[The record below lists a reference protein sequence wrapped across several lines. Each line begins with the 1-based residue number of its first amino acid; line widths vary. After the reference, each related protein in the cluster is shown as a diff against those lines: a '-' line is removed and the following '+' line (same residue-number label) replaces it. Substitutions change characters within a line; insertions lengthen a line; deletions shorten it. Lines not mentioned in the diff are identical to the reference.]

1 MSGRIGLAV
10 GGRQAT
16 AVVLGSDNE
25 VLARAAVSSGDLGAD
40 GAIAAAVAA
49 LFESLGNAAAPGT
62 VARVVLAT
70 ALSRPLYR
78 PADCAA
84 VGVLRIG
91 APAGNAV
98 PPFTRWPTDL
108 TRVVRG
114 RVAMVRGGHEYD
126 GRRSAPVD
134 LAAVQAFGLE
144 CRGQVAAVAVTA
156 IHAQANRDD
165 EDQAARVLGDVLG
178 PEVPVITG
186 GQDGG
191 LGLLE
196 RENTAVLDAA
206 LAPAARRTIDQ
217 LAAVMTARGLPDEL
231 YLVRG
236 DGTAFPAQ
244 AAARRPLRTVGALH
258 SSARSGGAQLAGTS
272 TAVVLDDD
280 GRRMRIS
287 AVVGGWPQES
297 GRLVEVLGI
306 RTNLRELRVTD
317 VPERTRAAAIAR
329 AAAGL
334 DAPLVLVGDAEQL
347 PDAVLPDSVAGRA
360 LRPADGKYAAAIGAA
375 VAEAAGSTDRIF
387 WLGGRSRGEAIAEA
401 RLLAEQDAIRAG
413 ADPRS
418 LRVPAVQEALMTYVP
433 APCIRIRVRAVGPIL
448 TAARPDGGGL

>member
-1 MSGRIGLAV
+1 MSTRIGLAV
-10 GGRQAT
+10 GSRQAT
-16 AVVLGSDNE
+16 GVVLGPDDE
-25 VLARAAVSSGDLGAD
+25 VLARASMPSGEVAD
-40 GAIAAAVAA
+40 PGGVAATVAA
-49 LFESLGNAAAPGT
+49 LLDALDAVGD

-70 ALSRPLYR
+70 ALTRPLYR
-78 PADCAA
+78 PVDCAT

-91 APAGNAV
+91 APAGDAV
-98 PPFTRWPTDL
+98 PPFIRWPGEL
-108 TRVVRG
+108 TGVVRG
-114 RVAMVRGGHEYD
+114 PVALVRGGHEYD
-126 GRRSAPVD
+126 GRMSAPVD
-134 LAAVQAFGLE
+134 IAAVEAFGRQ
-144 CRGQVAAVAVTA
+144 CRGAVAAVAVTA
-156 IHAQANRDD
+156 IHAQANRDH
-165 EDQAARVLGDVLG
+165 EERAARVLADLLG
-178 PEVPVITG
+178 PDVPVITG
-186 GQDGG
+186 GEDGG

-206 LAPAARRTIDQ
+206 LVPAARRAIDEV
-217 LAAVMTARGLPDEL
+217 AEVMAARGMPDEL

-244 AAARRPLRTVGALH
+244 AAARRPLRTLGALH
-258 SSARSGGAQLAGTS
+258 SSARVGGAQLAGTS

-287 AVVGGWPQES
+287 SVVGGWPQES

-317 VPERTRAAAIAR
+317 VPARTRAAAMVR
-329 AAAGL
+329 AMAGL
-334 DAPLVLVGDAEQL
+334 DAPLVLVGNAGRLSDAML
-347 PDAVLPDSVAGRA
+347 PLSVAGKV

-387 WLGGRSRGEAIAEA
+387 WLGGRGRDEAIAEA
-401 RLLAEQDAIRAG
+401 RQLAEQDAIRAG
-413 ADPRS
+413 ADPRR

-448 TAARPDGGGL
+448 TAGGGA